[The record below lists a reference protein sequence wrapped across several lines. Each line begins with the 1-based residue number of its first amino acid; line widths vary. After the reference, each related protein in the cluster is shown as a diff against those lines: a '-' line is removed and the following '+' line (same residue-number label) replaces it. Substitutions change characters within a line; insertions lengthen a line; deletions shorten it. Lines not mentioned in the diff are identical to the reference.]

1 MILSI
6 EQASG
11 QHERELV
18 RYLAKVILFVMV
30 FGLTPVAA
38 QDTGD
43 EQVLPPVNYP
53 GSEAKRVKPPAP
65 GTRKRITV
73 QITERYPA
81 FPPPPVD
88 YVRPTSVN
96 PEDFRQVDR
105 DAPESVKGARYG
117 WYWGFVSPEIGASH
131 SGRMQ
136 EAIAALYAGPEGQ
149 EIPGPR
155 LQTIQN
161 YVNAYGS
168 DILRSTV
175 GTRVSPALVMAVISV
190 ESAGNPTAVS
200 HKGAQGLMQL
210 MPATAKRFGVEDA
223 RSPAENIRGGVAY
236 LDFLME
242 MFDRDPVL
250 VLAAY
255 NAGEGAV
262 QRSGGVPRYAETR
275 DYVPKVL
282 AAWDVARGL
291 CLTRPELATDGCVFR
306 R

>member
-1 MILSI
+1 M
-6 EQASG
+6 
-11 QHERELV
+11 
-18 RYLAKVILFVMV
+18 
-30 FGLTPVAA
+30 
-38 QDTGD
+38 
-43 EQVLPPVNYP
+43 
-53 GSEAKRVKPPAP
+53 
-65 GTRKRITV
+65 V

-88 YVRPTSVN
+88 YVQPTSVN
-96 PEDFRQVDR
+96 PDDFRQVEPN
-105 DAPESVKGARYG
+105 APKPVEGTRYG
-117 WYWGFVSPEIGASH
+117 WYWRFISPEIAASRP
-131 SGRMQ
+131 GRMQ
-136 EAIAALYAGPEGQ
+136 EAIAALYAAPEGQ
-149 EIPGPR
+149 EISGPR

-168 DILRSTV
+168 DILRATV

-190 ESAGNPTAVS
+190 ESAGVPTAVS

-210 MPATAKRFGVEDA
+210 MPATARRFGVKDA
-223 RSPAENIRGGVAY
+223 RNPAENIRGGVAY

-242 MFDRDPVL
+242 LFDRDPIL